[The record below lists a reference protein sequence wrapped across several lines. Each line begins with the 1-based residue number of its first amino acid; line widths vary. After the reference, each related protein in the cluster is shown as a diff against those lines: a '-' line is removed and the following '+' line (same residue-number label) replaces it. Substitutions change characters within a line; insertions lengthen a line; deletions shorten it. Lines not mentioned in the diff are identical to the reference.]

1 MESVRL
7 WSEGLLVMRYLTNT
21 VLRVAEVPSVKTVR
35 SSKIVPFTVLSILL
49 PAMLQ

>member
-35 SSKIVPFTVLSILL
+35 SITIVPFTGVSILI
-49 PAMLQ
+49 PEML